1 MMTELMKNLSIG
13 KRIGFGFALV
23 LLLMG
28 GIIVPV
34 VINEITDVI
43 YSAEERELRQLA
55 TSAEAEIASEART
68 GEALSSL
75 VANIGMLQSSFA
87 AGNRDFLA
95 EQLVP
100 AFRTMKEKYAV
111 RQFQYHTPPATS
123 FLRVH
128 KPEKFGD
135 DLSSFRTTVVD
146 TNSSKQPVQ
155 GLEKGVAGL
164 GIRGLSPVFFEGR
177 HIGSVEFGMSFGQ
190 AFFEQFKEKYGVD
203 IGLYL
208 PDGSG
213 FKAFGATRQE
223 GSMLSNEQMSSAM
236 NDRAV
241 VSRISSDK
249 GEFAVY
255 AQRVND
261 FTGKPVG
268 VMEIV
273 VDRSGYV
280 SAIAGARN
288 TTLLIT
294 GLALLVG
301 LVLASLISYSITC
314 PLNQAVAAMNDIAE
328 GEGDLTKRLEQ
339 RGRNEISDLAG
350 AFNQFAAK
358 VQAMVQQVTHSVE
371 QLGTAAEEMSLI
383 TEQTNQEIRH
393 QQSETDQVATAMNEM
408 TATVQEVA
416 GHASRAAEAA
426 RQADDESR
434 EGKQVMQQTLN
445 VMDSLADEVERAA
458 GVIQTLEKESEQIG
472 SVLDVIRGIAEQT
485 NLLALNAA
493 IEAARAGEQ
502 GRGFAVVAD
511 EVRTLASR
519 TQASTQEIQAMIQRL
534 QAGTRDAVAAM
545 ETGRGKAQEG
555 VEQASRAG
563 SSLETITA
571 SVATISDMNMQIASA
586 AEEQTSVAEEI
597 NRNITTI
604 SQSAENTAH
613 GAQQTAQSSEQLARL
628 SAELQILVG
637 QFKV

>member
-328 GEGDLTKRLEQ
+328 GEGDLTERLEQ
-339 RGRNEISDLAG
+339 RGRNEISALAG

-383 TEQTNQEIRH
+383 TEQTNQEIQH